1 VIAAITKPANK
12 ALISDSYEGTEQR
25 CAGLLPPQYHPQHH
39 SRSRRLLDRL
49 MWARMT
55 WAQRSVSQCAELFSL
70 RRHWHVRLGDV
81 LLQLPQGGA
90 DDVGLV
96 LEVGSRALEV
106 GHSFLELRRRSYQV
120 TILLPELFRAH
131 PVGKPSHVVQITQ
144 AAIRSPGAGRIYYI
158 CTWLRGPS
166 LKIFV
171 RIRKIGTYH
180 HQR

>member
-1 VIAAITKPANK
+1 LSSAPWPLGGAGLAIDSVVHTLEHHR
-12 ALISDSYEGTEQR
+12 LIS
-25 CAGLLPPQYHPQHH
+25 
-39 SRSRRLLDRL
+39 LLDRRNRTERDVDDWVAWKMIAVAAGL
-49 MWARMT
+49 GALDAVR
-55 WAQRSVSQCAELFSL
+55 RLL

-96 LEVGSRALEV
+96 FEVGSRALEV

-144 AAIRSPGAGRIYYI
+144 AAIRSPGAGRIYYTI
-158 CTWLRGPS
+158 ASSQP
-166 LKIFV
+166 
-171 RIRKIGTYH
+171 
-180 HQR
+180 